1 MSYPINNFEFKGI
14 MNADD
19 LEHKY
24 VAILMNLTTEK
35 IVIVPFGDIYN
46 TQYRDTTGLNSYS
59 HLDSD
64 NLDHRTTFILGNQLF
79 LRGGYYNRFY
89 FEMKYLYHYD
99 HFRIY

>member
-1 MSYPINNFEFKGI
+1 MNYPINNFIYRGI
-14 MNADD
+14 MNAND

-35 IVIVPFGDIYN
+35 IVTVPFGHIYN
-46 TQYRDTTGLNSYS
+46 THYRDTTGLNSYS
-59 HLDSD
+59 HLDSN
-64 NLDHRTTFILGNQLF
+64 NLDHRTTFILENQLL
-79 LRGGYYNRFY
+79 LRGGYYSSIY